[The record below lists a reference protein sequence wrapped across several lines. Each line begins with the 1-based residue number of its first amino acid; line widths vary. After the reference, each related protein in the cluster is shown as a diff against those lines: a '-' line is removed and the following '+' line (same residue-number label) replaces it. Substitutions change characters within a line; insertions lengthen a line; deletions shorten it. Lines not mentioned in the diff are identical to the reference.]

1 MEIGSQSLLNTWKSS
16 WVHEIKMLQSWG
28 HWSEMRCLCCCVN
41 WISATRSV
49 VGRGFSANT
58 EAVTATSGK
67 DSRWLQ
73 GQEPEEPVAGL
84 GEWGGDEGLRNSCSP
99 NFFPESRVEN
109 TISQTVRGFNERWV
123 WGNDLR
129 PDFHKVLETL
139 AHIAVLSLA
148 LQRAAASITVDI
160 IYGGLFPRFFIK
172 V

>member
-1 MEIGSQSLLNTWKSS
+1 MKIGSQSLLNIWKSS
-16 WVHEIKMLQSWG
+16 WVHEIKMLQCWG
-28 HWSEMRCLCCCVN
+28 HWSEMRCLYCCVN

-49 VGRGFSANT
+49 VGRGLSADT

-99 NFFPESRVEN
+99 NFFPESRAEN

-129 PDFHKVLETL
+129 PDFHKVRETL
-139 AHIAVLSLA
+139 GHIAVLSLA